1 MRNLLQYPLTS
12 EEVVAD
18 LQRELDSVQ
27 LNDLL
32 APGSTARMSLQM
44 AIDYLTSKPLTF
56 QHFVANQ
63 HLAMVKRLTH
73 KDPE

>member
-18 LQRELDSVQ
+18 LQRELNSVQ
-27 LNDLL
+27 LTDML
-32 APGSTARMSLQM
+32 APGSTSRMSLQM

-56 QHFVANQ
+56 EHFVRNQ
-63 HLAMVKRLTH
+63 HLAMLQRFAK
-73 KDPE
+73 KEPS